1 MKRFYF
7 NDDEDKEEEEEEDN
21 MDESMYMIPDATEL
35 IAMTQFEN
43 ASQQILNCSIKICEG
58 SFFWRFYSA
67 SSKLK
72 MITEVFEGLVK
83 LMEGPE
89 DAEI

>member
-7 NDDEDKEEEEEEDN
+7 NDDEDGEDEDDN
-21 MDESMYMIPDATEL
+21 MDESMFMVPDATEL

-43 ASQQILNCSIKICEG
+43 TNQQILNCSIKICES
-58 SFFWRFYSA
+58 SFFWRFYKT

-72 MITEVFEGLVK
+72 MIGEVFNGLMK
-83 LMEGPE
+83 LMEGLD
-89 DAEI
+89 DAQI

>member
-7 NDDEDKEEEEEEDN
+7 NDDEDGEEEEDRI
-21 MDESMYMIPDATEL
+21 DDSMFMVPDATEL

-43 ASQQILNCSIKICEG
+43 ANQQILNCSIKICEN
-58 SFFWRFYSA
+58 SFFWRFYKV

-72 MITEVFEGLVK
+72 MIGEVFESLMK
-83 LMEGPE
+83 LMEGPD
-89 DAEI
+89 DAQI